1 MTDTPRDIGEDQ
13 LIFYSP
19 KSISLSIEMRGLK
32 LPRGS
37 DLLNQQLDVSLLG
50 YSVLRKSQPSAF
62 TCFYSADLEECT
74 PFVFRLKQMY
84 AACHLNFFSMGWCVC

>member
-19 KSISLSIEMRGLK
+19 KSIPLSMEMPGLT

-37 DLLNQQLDVSLLG
+37 DLLKQQFGVSLLG
-50 YSVLRKSQPSAF
+50 YSVLRKSKPSAF
-62 TCFYSADLEECT
+62 TRFYSAGSGERT